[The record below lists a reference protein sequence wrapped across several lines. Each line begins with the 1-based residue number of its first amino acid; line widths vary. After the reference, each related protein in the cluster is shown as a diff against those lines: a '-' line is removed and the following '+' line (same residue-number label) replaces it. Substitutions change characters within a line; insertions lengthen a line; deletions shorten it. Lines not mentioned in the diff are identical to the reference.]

1 MEMFCIAKCT
11 KINKKSKA
19 QGFQTLEVG
28 DIMIFS
34 IEIEAPGSSRGR
46 TYASYIE
53 CENKR
58 TGEIGYQSFNEIGNR
73 LGNYEFEQLNCKE
86 M

>member
-34 IEIEAPGSSRGR
+34 ISISAPGSRRGR
-46 TYASYIE
+46 TYASYIK

-58 TGEIGYQSFNEIGNR
+58 TGEVGSQSFNEIEKR
-73 LGNYEFEQLNCKE
+73 LDNYEFEQLNGTE

>member
-1 MEMFCIAKCT
+1 MEMFCIAKCI

-28 DIMIFS
+28 DIMTFS
-34 IEIEAPGSSRGR
+34 TKIKAAGSSRGR
-46 TYASYIE
+46 TYASYIK

-73 LGNYEFEQLNCKE
+73 LGNYEFEHLNSKE